1 MTALNTV
8 LAHGVGSRG
17 DLPLPFY
24 LFGIGAAVALMA
36 TFISLSFFWHRAW
49 LPGAASGRSL
59 GTTSGRVLDVVAV
72 PARLASLALFVLA
85 LASSVSGAEVGSQ
98 RFGPLTVYV
107 ALWVGMAIV
116 AAVFGDVWRVL
127 NPFESI
133 AAAIEWTAGKL
144 GLPQLKN
151 TGEIPAAIG
160 PRCWR
165 WDGSFSSNSVT
176 TKAPPMRRWAGP

>member
-1 MTALNTV
+1 MLNSV

-24 LFGIGAAVALMA
+24 LFAGGAGIALMA

-49 LPGAASGRSL
+49 LPAAASGRSL
-59 GTTSGRVLDVVAV
+59 GVAFGRMLDAVAG

-85 LASSVSGAEVGSQ
+85 LASSVSGSEVGSQ

-116 AAVFGDVWRVL
+116 SALFGDVWRVL
-127 NPFESI
+127 NPFETI
-133 AAAIEWTAGKL
+133 AG
-144 GLPQLKN
+144 GH
-151 TGEIPAAIG
+151 
-160 PRCWR
+160 
-165 WDGSFSSNSVT
+165 
-176 TKAPPMRRWAGP
+176 